1 MSRNELIDQAVGYL
15 GKAGLRVLDRDWHD
29 GDGVIDIA
37 AVEHNVFV
45 VCDVKTRSRTRP
57 GLPLEAV
64 SQAKRSRLRRL
75 AVLWLNAHGVRFDQV
90 RIDVVGIVYEGSGG
104 FTIEHIRAVG

>member
-57 GLPLEAV
+57 GPARRW
-64 SQAKRSRLRRL
+64 KRSARPS
-75 AVLWLNAHGVRFDQV
+75 AAGCA
-90 RIDVVGIVYEGSGG
+90 GSRSSG
-104 FTIEHIRAVG
+104 